1 MKEEARADAAAAAAN
16 PANKKGANAAIG
28 GGDDAA
34 PVASTDGCVRG
45 CGGLSPFHRI
55 VHCIAYALCGI
66 VFLLFLHC
74 SAVQCSALYYVACI
88 ALQYITLHY
97 TLHYAVH
104 YTLHYTLHYP
114 LHYPLYYT
122 LHITHFTLHITHYI
136 AHCTLHYITLHCA
149 SPRFEGLSL
158 GGGDDGGARY
168 DVRAA
173 SRGALSAVTGT
184 YGGMKPVG
192 DRNEVCEI
200 ECANE
205 PCEVVVHE
213 CGASRRARTMA
224 RVANDCMAPRAT
236 RHLSGERN
244 RDDNNDACRRR
255 ARPLVFVI
263 AQSHGL

>member
-45 CGGLSPFHRI
+45 CGGLSPFHGI

-66 VFLLFLHC
+66 VFLLLLRC
-74 SAVQCSALYYVACI
+74 SAVQCIVVHCMHCI
-88 ALQYITLHY
+88 AVHYITLYY

-104 YTLHYTLHYP
+104 YTLHYPLHYP
-114 LHYPLYYT
+114 LHCPLHYKLHDTCHYT
-122 LHITHFTLHITHYI
+122 LHYTLHCTLYCIAFDYI
-136 AHCTLHYITLHCA
+136 ILHYITLHYA

-158 GGGDDGGARY
+158 GGGDDDGARY

-192 DRNEVCEI
+192 DRNEARSVPTSHTKSAFTNVAC
-200 ECANE
+200 
-205 PCEVVVHE
+205 
-213 CGASRRARTMA
+213 RARTTA
-224 RVANDCMAPRAT
+224 RVANDWSAPR
-236 RHLSGERN
+236 LL
-244 RDDNNDACRRR
+244 
-255 ARPLVFVI
+255 ARPVI
-263 AQSHGL
+263 VVRWEES